1 MSVTVRMA
9 GQDDMTEV
17 RRLCWAYRDVL
28 VERSSTR
35 PDLVDHYYAVPD
47 YEALMGRLDQ
57 VHARPDGAIFVAEL
71 NGEIIGCGMTHR
83 IDAKTCEIKRL
94 YVDPKARGHGA
105 AKELIAHSKTQAV
118 TDGYTRMVLDSMI
131 WLPEA
136 IQLYDRLG
144 FTPCP
149 PYYEPDPDL
158 LDLLI
163 FREIAL

>member
-1 MSVTVRMA
+1 MA
-9 GQDDMTEV
+9 GPEDIAEV

-28 VERSSTR
+28 VERSAAR
-35 PDLVDHYYAVPD
+35 PAIVDHYYAVPD
-47 YEALMGRLDQ
+47 YEALMGRLEQ

-71 NGEIIGCGMTHR
+71 DRSVIGCAMTHR
-83 IDAKTCEIKRL
+83 IDTETCEIKRL

-105 AKELIAHSKTQAV
+105 AKDLIAVSQRQALM
-118 TDGYTRMVLDSMI
+118 DGYSRMVLDSMI

-136 IQLYDRLG
+136 VQLYDGLG

-149 PYYEPDPDL
+149 PYYEPDPAY

-163 FREIAL
+163 FREKPL